1 MDDRRPLP
9 PEHRL
14 CLGGTTYRIVSHL
27 GRGANA
33 LAYRAVY
40 DDAALPDQLHP
51 VLLRELFPWRPE
63 GGIRRGADGGLV
75 VDAQARDFFDLH
87 RESFLRGDRVHL
99 EMRRARAGKVPVNL
113 NTYPAG
119 HTLYTVQEDSEG
131 ETLQAVLDRGGP
143 MDPVK
148 LCRWLTA
155 LLYSLRAFHEEGL
168 LHLDVSPDNILL
180 LPLDRGRSE
189 AAREVLLIDY
199 NSAWSAG
206 RSSSSA

>member
-63 GGIRRGADGGLV
+63 GGIPGGRT
-75 VDAQARDFFDLH
+75 AAW
-87 RESFLRGDRVHL
+87 
-99 EMRRARAGKVPVNL
+99 
-113 NTYPAG
+113 
-119 HTLYTVQEDSEG
+119 
-131 ETLQAVLDRGGP
+131 
-143 MDPVK
+143 
-148 LCRWLTA
+148 RWTPRPGT
-155 LLYSLRAFHEEGL
+155 SSTSTGRAFSGGTG
-168 LHLDVSPDNILL
+168 STWRCAGP
-180 LPLDRGRSE
+180 GRE
-189 AAREVLLIDY
+189 RC
-199 NSAWSAG
+199 
-206 RSSSSA
+206 R